1 MHTTTPPV
9 PAPLPYS
16 PAAILSY
23 IVASEPLV
31 YRNTD
36 AGWEGPF
43 VFEVVLGLLFY
54 DLVAMHI
61 RENVA
66 LVVVTHRGASFV
78 RNRWNDEEI
87 VDACRRLR
95 WAARGS
101 MVAQ

>member
-1 MHTTTPPV
+1 MHTTTT

-16 PAAILSY
+16 PAAILSH

-31 YRNTD
+31 YRDTD
-36 AGWEGPF
+36 AGWAGTF
-43 VFEVVLGLLFY
+43 AFEIVLGLLFY

-61 RENVA
+61 QGNVA

-78 RNRWNDEEI
+78 RNQWNDEEI

-101 MVAQ
+101 MVTQ